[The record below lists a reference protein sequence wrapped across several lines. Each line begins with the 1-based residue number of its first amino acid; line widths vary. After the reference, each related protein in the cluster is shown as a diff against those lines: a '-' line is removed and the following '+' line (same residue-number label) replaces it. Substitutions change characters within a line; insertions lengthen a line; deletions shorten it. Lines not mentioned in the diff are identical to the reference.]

1 MLRKDD
7 DMDYSAMFHRPMSEY
22 AHAVDETHYIFRL
35 RAAKDDLKSCVFY
48 YADRASMEPKLTF
61 SSAPMKRVRSDKY
74 YDYYEILLETAYQRV
89 VYYFEMNDGKETRYY
104 LGDCF
109 SDTSDAERYEYFQLP
124 FNLRA
129 DRVVIPE
136 WVKDAVVYNIFPD
149 SFANGKREMNSKAS
163 TQQYGGEECKS
174 LHGGTIKG
182 IEENLDYIKELGC
195 NCVYINPFFVASSYH
210 KYDLID
216 YFHVDPTRGTDEDF
230 RSLVKTAHTMGMRVI
245 IDGVF
250 NHVCHRHPF
259 FKDVLE
265 KGKESEYYDYFYQLP
280 EEPKFPTQGDE
291 PDYMCFAYVP
301 QMPKTNTANKQLSDY
316 FCEVGA
322 YWVREFDVDGWRLD
336 VANEVDDQFLRA
348 FRNAVKREKADA
360 LVIGEVWENANH
372 YINGNM
378 MDSAMNYDFRRFC
391 GQFFAD
397 KSIDAVEFDA
407 RVTNLLMRY
416 PKQANYAQLNLLD
429 SHDVSRFLTVCG
441 EDREHMELAVLFQMT
456 FVGMPSIFYGD
467 EKGLSGQSE
476 SEYRRPMEFAKED
489 SLEDIYKKF
498 IALRKEHSCLRNGE
512 YETILAQD
520 FAYGY
525 KRTSEKESICVFMN
539 RGENALS
546 VPVQGSIIISKNY
559 VDEELHKNGY
569 VVLLTK

>member
-1 MLRKDD
+1 MQRKDD
-7 DMDYSAMFHRPMSEY
+7 YMNYSAIFHRPMSEY

-35 RAAKDDLKSCVFY
+35 RTAKEDLENCIFCF
-48 YADRASMEPKLTF
+48 ADRADMAPKLTF
-61 SSAPMKRVRSDKY
+61 FSVQMNKVRSDKY
-74 YDYYEILLETAYQRV
+74 YDYYEALVETDFQRV
-89 VYYFEMNDGKETRYY
+89 AYYFEMHDGKEKSYY
-104 LGDCF
+104 FGDCF
-109 SDTSDAERYEYFQLP
+109 SKTPDAERYEYFQLP
-124 FNLRA
+124 FNLRS

-136 WVKDAVVYNIFPD
+136 WVKEAVVYNIFPD
-149 SFANGKREMNSKAS
+149 SFANGKRKMESSKFVMEY
-163 TQQYGGEECKS
+163 QGEACES

-195 NCVYINPFFVASSYH
+195 NCVYLNPFFVASSYH
-210 KYDLID
+210 KYDLLD
-216 YFHVDPTRGTDEDF
+216 YYHVDPTRGTDEDF
-230 RSLVKTAHTMGMRVI
+230 RSLVRTAHTMGMRVI

-250 NHVCHRHPF
+250 NHVCYRHPF

-265 KGKESEYYDYFYQLP
+265 EGKESAYYDYFYELP
-280 EEPKFPTQGDE
+280 KNPSLPGKGDI

-301 QMPKTNTANKQLSDY
+301 EMPKTNTANRELKKY

-348 FRNAVKREKADA
+348 FRNSVKKEKKDA

-397 KSIDAVEFDA
+397 RSIDAAEFDA

-416 PKQANYAQLNLLD
+416 PRQATFAQLNLLD
-429 SHDVSRFLTVCG
+429 SHDVSRFLTVCR
-441 EDREHMELAVLFQMT
+441 EDREHMELALLFQMT

-467 EKGLSGQSE
+467 EKGLSGQNE
-476 SEYRRPMEFAKED
+476 PEYRRPMEFEKKD
-489 SLEDIYKKF
+489 SLEEIYRKL
-498 IALRKEHSCLRNGE
+498 ITLRKEHPSLRDGK
-512 YETILAQD
+512 YDTILTD
-520 FAYGY
+520 EYAYGY
-525 KRTSEKESICVFMN
+525 RRWDEKESISIYMN
-539 RGENALS
+539 NGAKPLS
-546 VPVQGSIIISKNY
+546 LPNEGSIIISKNY
-559 VDEELHKNGY
+559 TDGKLDENGY
-569 VVLLTK
+569 VVVLKN

>member
-1 MLRKDD
+1 MQRKDD
-7 DMDYSAMFHRPMSEY
+7 DMNESAIFHRPMSEY

-35 RAAKDDLKSCVFY
+35 RTAKGDIDNCMLY
-48 YADRASMEPKLTF
+48 YADRASMQPRLTF
-61 SSAPMKRVRSDKY
+61 SSVPMKRVRSDKY

-89 VYYFEMNDGKETRYY
+89 AYYFEMNDEKKTHYY

-109 SDTSDAERYEYFQLP
+109 GDSPDAERYEYFQLP

-129 DRVVIPE
+129 DRVVIPA

-149 SFANGKREMNSKAS
+149 SFANGRREMDSKES
-163 TQQYGGEECKS
+163 VIQYQGEECRS

-195 NCVYINPFFVASSYH
+195 NCIYLNPFFVAGSYH
-210 KYDLID
+210 KYDLLD

-230 RSLVKTAHTMGMRVI
+230 KSLVKTAHAMGMRVI

-280 EEPKFPTQGDE
+280 ENPKFPANGEE

-301 QMPKTNTANKQLSDY
+301 QMPKTNTANKKLRDY

-348 FRNAVKREKADA
+348 FRNAVKGEKRDA

-397 KSIDAVEFDA
+397 KSIDASEFDA

-416 PKQANYAQLNLLD
+416 PKQATFAQLNLLD

-441 EDREHMELAVLFQMT
+441 EDRERMELALLFQMT

-467 EKGLSGQSE
+467 EKGFSGQSE

-489 SLEDIYKKF
+489 ALEDIYKKF
-498 IALRKEHSCLRNGE
+498 IQLRKEYTCLRDGE

-525 KRTSEKESICVFMN
+525 KRADEKNAICMFMN
-539 RGENALS
+539 QGESALS
-546 VPVQGSIIISKNY
+546 VPMQGSIIMSKNY
-559 VDEELHKNGY
+559 ADGKLQQNGY
-569 VVLLTK
+569 VILLTK